1 MHRLPA
7 PTLLVL
13 SLATAI
19 AGILAMVLIV
29 RMLTNVPMKQI
40 TVIVMALAQTLMV
53 PSHVLVIL
61 DTVEM
66 EFPVSTMMNA
76 F

>member
-13 SLATAI
+13 SLAIATAD
-19 AGILAMVLIV
+19 ILAMVLIV
-29 RMLTNVPMKQI
+29 RMLMNVPMKQI
-40 TVIVMALAQTLMV
+40 TVIVMQLAQTLMV
-53 PSHVLVIL
+53 PLHVLVIL

-66 EFPVSTMMNA
+66 EFPVSMMINA
-76 F
+76 L

>member
-1 MHRLPA
+1 MHGLPA

-13 SLATAI
+13 SLAIATAD
-19 AGILAMVLIV
+19 ILAMVLIV

-40 TVIVMALAQTLMV
+40 TVIIMPLAQTLMV
-53 PSHVLVIL
+53 PLHALVIL

-66 EFPVSTMMNA
+66 EFPMSMMMNA
-76 F
+76 L